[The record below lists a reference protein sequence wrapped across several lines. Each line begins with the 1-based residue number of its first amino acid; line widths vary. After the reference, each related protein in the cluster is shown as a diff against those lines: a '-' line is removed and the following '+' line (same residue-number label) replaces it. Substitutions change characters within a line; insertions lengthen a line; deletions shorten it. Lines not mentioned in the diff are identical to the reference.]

1 MSNNYY
7 SLDDV
12 LDMINNS
19 KRTVQ
24 GNEQKPPVQQYNQNC
39 NNGLSKWS
47 KHLAT
52 LDKKEESTNELRL
65 QTPQEKMMMN
75 EQLDSAGIKEEPIQ
89 YKRKNYTVIKVRRI
103 PKPLKSSQ
111 KVYIKTDID
120 LIDLEPVNIL
130 KGDEEMAIYVDKDLN
145 LLVEENRITE
155 EVKNKLIRLYLDGE
169 VDLMTELKNLIFSI
183 HCDVNNNNRMDVERW
198 DKLVCSDISADVLS
212 HGEFMEAAKVN
223 NITSRLDLPKNEYY
237 LLYHLSY
244 TSDND
249 KAEFFR
255 CISYGTSKE
264 TTKVCNIFRI

>member
-12 LDMINNS
+12 LDMINKS
-19 KRTVQ
+19 KGNVQ
-24 GNEQKPPVQQYNQNC
+24 VNVQKPLTQQDNQNC

-52 LDKKEESTNELRL
+52 LDKKKESTDELRL
-65 QTPQEKMMMN
+65 LTPQEKMMMYGQIQPTN
-75 EQLDSAGIKEEPIQ
+75 IKEEPIQ

-120 LIDLEPVNIL
+120 LIDLDPVNIL

-145 LLVEENRITE
+145 LLVKENKITE
-155 EVKNKLIRLYLDGE
+155 EVKDKLIRLYLDGE

-183 HCDVNNNNRMDVERW
+183 HCDVNNNNRMDIDRW

-212 HGEFMEAAKVN
+212 HSEFMEAAKAN
-223 NITSRLDLPKNEYY
+223 NITSRLDLPKNDYY
-237 LLYHLSY
+237 LLYHLVY
-244 TSDND
+244 TGDND

-255 CISYGTSKE
+255 CISYGTTKE